1 MGELVPLLPTS
12 LRRRSLH
19 SHMTFQ
25 VVLSIFAK
33 VEGKGMFY
41 KTVC

>member
-1 MGELVPLLPTS
+1 MGELRPPLPTS
-12 LRRRSLH
+12 LSRSLH
-19 SHMTFQ
+19 SHLTFQ